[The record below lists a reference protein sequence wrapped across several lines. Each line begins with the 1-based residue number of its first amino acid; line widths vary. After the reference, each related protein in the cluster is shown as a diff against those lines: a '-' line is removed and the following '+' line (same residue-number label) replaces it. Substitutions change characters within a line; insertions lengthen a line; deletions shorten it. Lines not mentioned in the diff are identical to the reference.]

1 MTGPMAPLPKGA
13 ASAVIADVERQLR
26 ELWVEPDNAGDAP
39 RSRVCTMNLVVMT
52 SSHELAEKYVPV
64 VDEVT
69 RSIPSRA
76 IVVELLPD
84 SKESAL
90 TADVSAVCSLE
101 GGKDVCSERIRLAA
115 HGVIC
120 DRVGSAVEA
129 LLVPELP
136 TALVWLGRVHVEDP
150 IFVNLASEAQRLVL
164 DTEYTSVQSLMQVA
178 RWAREEPGR
187 PFVADLAWTR
197 LAPWQ
202 EMCARFFDE
211 PRLREHAMHV
221 TSIAIHQASEA
232 GARLG
237 SEGALLLG
245 WFATRLG
252 WKAVHV
258 AGSLRFMRPD
268 GGTVHVELATVSR
281 PPGVAPL
288 ALARVA
294 VTAEFGG
301 VVARGTLE
309 RELASG
315 LSIAPPP
322 MGEPLP
328 QAPVITVTKRD
339 SEHRTSEP
347 PSQGNLRRATTIDA
361 DMLVWRLDVDM
372 PTATEQRVRLGANRG
387 ARLLERTLHRPPNDP
402 TLNESVA
409 FAEQL
414 LEDGLVCK

>member
-1 MTGPMAPLPKGA
+1 LEKAVTGTLAKGA
-13 ASAVIADVERQLR
+13 ASAVIADVERKLR
-26 ELWVEPDNAGDAP
+26 DLWAEPVAGDVP

-52 SSHELAEKYVPV
+52 TSHELAERYVPV

-76 IVVELLPD
+76 IVVELSPD
-84 SKESAL
+84 SNESAL

-101 GGKDVCSERIRLAA
+101 GGRDVCSERIRLAA
-115 HGVIC
+115 QGVVC
-120 DRVGSAVEA
+120 DRVGSAVDA

-150 IFVNLASEAQRLVL
+150 IFVYLASSAHRLVL
-164 DTEYTSVQSLMQVA
+164 DTEYTSIQSLMQVA
-178 RWAREEPGR
+178 RWAREEHGR

-221 TSIAIHQASEA
+221 TRIAIRQASEP

-252 WKAVHV
+252 WKAKRVGD
-258 AGSLRFMRPD
+258 ALKFARPD
-268 GGTVHVELATVSR
+268 GATVVVELGAVRR
-281 PPGVAPL
+281 PSGVAPL
-288 ALARVA
+288 ALARIS
-294 VTAEFGG
+294 VTAEHAG
-301 VVARGTLE
+301 VIARGTLE

-315 LSIAPPP
+315 LSVAPPP
-322 MGEPLP
+322 SALASTSSTPGASPREGE
-328 QAPVITVTKRD
+328 ARMSD
-339 SEHRTSEP
+339 P
-347 PSQGNLRRATTIDA
+347 PSQANLRRATTIDA
-361 DMLVWRLDVDM
+361 DMLVWRLDVDL

-402 TLNESVA
+402 TLNEAVA

-414 LEDGLVCK
+414 LEDGLVCS